1 MLLRLSKIEKSF
13 RQKGGK
19 RRILNG
25 LDLEIDSGE
34 IVSITGKSGC
44 GKTTLLNVIA
54 GLTSPDRGSVTF
66 QDKKVSYLFDHSLS
80 KRRNLRMGF
89 IFQTFKLLDE
99 ESVLSN
105 VLLPARIRGS
115 IGKSTREYIDDILFS
130 LDIYSYR
137 REKVGILSG
146 GQKQRVAVARALVNR
161 PSLILADEP
170 TANLDRETSKEIF
183 DILCKLK
190 EEGKALIVITH
201 KDYMLSRSDRV
212 HNMKKGQLKEIS

>member
-19 RRILNG
+19 RRIING
-25 LDLEIDSGE
+25 LDLEVNSGE

-44 GKTTLLNVIA
+44 GKTTLLNLIS
-54 GLTSPDRGSVTF
+54 GLTSPDSGIVSF
-66 QDKKVSYLFDHSLS
+66 NEKKVSYLFDRSLS
-80 KRRNLRMGF
+80 KRRNRQMGF

-99 ESVLSN
+99 ESVISN
-105 VLLPARIRGS
+105 VLLPGRIRGS
-115 IGKSTREYIDDILFS
+115 IARSTREYIDDILFS
-130 LDIYSYR
+130 LNIYSFR
-137 REKVGILSG
+137 RERVGILSG

-170 TANLDRETSKEIF
+170 TANLDRETSREIF
-183 DILCKLK
+183 DILYRLK
-190 EEGKALIVITH
+190 EEGKALIIITH

-212 HNMKKGQLKEIS
+212 YNMEKGLLKEIS

>member
-1 MLLRLSKIEKSF
+1 MLLRLSKIEKTF

-19 RRILNG
+19 RRIING

-44 GKTTLLNVIA
+44 GKTTLLNLIA
-54 GLTSPDRGSVTF
+54 GLTSPDSGSVYF
-66 QDKKVSYLFDHSLS
+66 NEKSVSYLFDQSLS
-80 KRRNLRMGF
+80 RRRNRLMGF

-99 ESVLSN
+99 ESVISN
-105 VLLPARIRGS
+105 VYLPARIRGS
-115 IGKSTREYIDDILFS
+115 IGRSTKEYIDDILFS
-130 LDIYSYR
+130 LNIYSYR

-146 GQKQRVAVARALVNR
+146 GQKQRVAIARALVNR

-170 TANLDRETSKEIF
+170 TANLDRETSREIF
-183 DILCKLK
+183 DILCNLK
-190 EEGKALIVITH
+190 EEGKALIIITH

-212 HNMKKGQLKEIS
+212 YTMEKGLLTEIS